1 MKEEF
6 ARKLDP
12 DEAAALRNDYPDVVE
27 SGEMEKILS
36 WFPQAFQQKAEEEHR
51 EYFEKHKLDL
61 VQKEVEI
68 PYWQDVFVRM
78 HGINLSEVLKDALV
92 DLRKKIE
99 GASTESDGRSE
110 E

>member
-1 MKEEF
+1 MQGRGCGWQNQKSRRENRGQFFPDLRLFTIDGACVYQALQASCLSTTVMKEEF

-51 EYFEKHKLDL
+51 E
-61 VQKEVEI
+61 
-68 PYWQDVFVRM
+68 
-78 HGINLSEVLKDALV
+78 
-92 DLRKKIE
+92 
-99 GASTESDGRSE
+99 
-110 E
+110 

>member
-51 EYFEKHKLDL
+51 E
-61 VQKEVEI
+61 
-68 PYWQDVFVRM
+68 
-78 HGINLSEVLKDALV
+78 
-92 DLRKKIE
+92 
-99 GASTESDGRSE
+99 
-110 E
+110 